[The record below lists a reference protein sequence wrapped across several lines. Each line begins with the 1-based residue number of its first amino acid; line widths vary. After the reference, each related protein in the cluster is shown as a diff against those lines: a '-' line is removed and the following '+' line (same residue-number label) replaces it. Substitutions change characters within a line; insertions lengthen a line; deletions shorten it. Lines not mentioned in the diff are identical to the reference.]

1 MKIHT
6 ICILILALS
15 CNVSF
20 AQNKL
25 TGFVTNSV
33 TDETL
38 PDVTIYISDLKKVVT
53 TGPNGDFEFSGLP
66 EGYFQFQFS
75 LIGYKTYTLNVEI
88 NKTSEPIEVKLV
100 PTELSTEEIL
110 VTDSSVV
117 KPYQSEKIKAKDLQR
132 EGAMNVSEALTRI
145 PGVWQLSTGTGI
157 SKPVIRGLY
166 GDRIGIMING
176 IRFDNQQWQDEHG
189 LVLSS
194 DGIDNIEVIKGPR
207 SLLFGPEA
215 IGGVVSITDEHPAP
229 VGTNA
234 ADINLKTFSNT
245 LGLLADVGLKGAEKN
260 FNWLVRFG
268 GETHADYLDGNGIKI
283 PETRF
288 GGYTIK
294 TSGGYNKGIWVGQL
308 DYSYTSYTYGILEG
322 REFQNELMKT
332 TETRF
337 DRSFGGPHHVLKVH
351 NTVFQNNFFAGK
363 SRFKLNLGY
372 TYNQRQE
379 VEGADERFLPDSLRF
394 GNLDMILNTF
404 SADAAWIY
412 TMNRSL
418 NFTVGTQEF
427 TQTNRNYGDRRLI
440 PDANVSSYSGTA
452 MMDYSKGN
460 LGIEAGF
467 RYDMFK
473 VKTDE
478 FGVKDSIDYFPQL
491 NLSYN
496 SINGSAGATYRL
508 NKNIMVK
515 ADLSTGFRA
524 PNMAELTSNGLH
536 EGTFQYEIGNNDFKS
551 EQSVEGDV
559 GLVIDGEF
567 LSGNFSVYDNKIN
580 NFIYL
585 GQTTDTLRGYPV
597 FRFNQ
602 SDANLKG
609 VEAELVFKPSRWLS
623 FRGNYSTVIATRADG
638 HYLPLIP
645 ADRIS
650 LGAHIEF
657 KSYKHFYSPY
667 FELTTNSTLR
677 KTRLGDNETSLPGYV
692 LLDADLG
699 FDLRFEKQLINVSI
713 SCNNLLDKTYLDFMS
728 RIKILSATYGGYK
741 FDANNMG
748 RNIVVSVKIPFKLSY

>member
-1 MKIHT
+1 
-6 ICILILALS
+6 
-15 CNVSF
+15 
-20 AQNKL
+20 
-25 TGFVTNSV
+25 
-33 TDETL
+33 
-38 PDVTIYISDLKKVVT
+38 
-53 TGPNGDFEFSGLP
+53 
-66 EGYFQFQFS
+66 
-75 LIGYKTYTLNVEI
+75 
-88 NKTSEPIEVKLV
+88 
-100 PTELSTEEIL
+100 
-110 VTDSSVV
+110 
-117 KPYQSEKIKAKDLQR
+117 
-132 EGAMNVSEALTRI
+132 
-145 PGVWQLSTGTGI
+145 
-157 SKPVIRGLY
+157 
-166 GDRIGIMING
+166 
-176 IRFDNQQWQDEHG
+176 
-189 LVLSS
+189 
-194 DGIDNIEVIKGPR
+194 
-207 SLLFGPEA
+207 
-215 IGGVVSITDEHPAP
+215 
-229 VGTNA
+229 
-234 ADINLKTFSNT
+234 
-245 LGLLADVGLKGAEKN
+245 
-260 FNWLVRFG
+260 
-268 GETHADYLDGNGIKI
+268 
-283 PETRF
+283 
-288 GGYTIK
+288 
-294 TSGGYNKGIWVGQL
+294 
-308 DYSYTSYTYGILEG
+308 
-322 REFQNELMKT
+322 
-332 TETRF
+332 
-337 DRSFGGPHHVLKVH
+337 
-351 NTVFQNNFFAGK
+351 
-363 SRFKLNLGY
+363 
-372 TYNQRQE
+372 
-379 VEGADERFLPDSLRF
+379 
-394 GNLDMILNTF
+394 
-404 SADAAWIY
+404 
-412 TMNRSL
+412 MNRSL

-524 PNMAELTSNGLH
+524 PNLAELTSNGLH

-748 RNIVVSVKIPFKLSY
+748 RNIVVSVKVPFKLSY